1 MTTTEPLHLEIIGL
15 AESDEHNVLT
25 FPASSLRRLEQR
37 CVDLLKSKRYPE
49 YVAEFIRAVA
59 AFRSGGQPK
68 AATQLMELGNR
79 VVERLVGEIGIDGDP
94 PVTERPG
101 EGIERRVVGLDQRE
115 VALDDHSVLVAQPD
129 QRPIVR
135 QH

>member
-15 AESDEHNVLT
+15 AESDDHNVLT

-59 AFRSGGQPK
+59 AFRAGGQPK

-79 VVERLVGEIGIDGDP
+79 VVERLVGEHAAPAEKLKSAVTGAENLASMRPVGSGPVPEGAVKATAFIRP
-94 PVTERPG
+94 PPKLRG
-101 EGIERRVVGLDQRE
+101 
-115 VALDDHSVLVAQPD
+115 
-129 QRPIVR
+129 
-135 QH
+135 